1 MTPFSP
7 LRRLGAAIAC
17 AGLLAACQQ
26 VQNATGADTV
36 AGQPVGGGGGPA
48 AVQATAAR
56 SDDDMAAVIRSLAEL
71 GARPLSTL
79 EVPQA
84 RTQPTP
90 ADATRRVMQQRGVQP
105 SAAFS
110 AVRTRDIQ
118 VQGAAGLLPARL
130 YTPVGGDGQVAGA
143 MPLIVYWHG
152 GGWVIADIDTYD
164 ASARALAAQ
173 TGALVLSAH
182 YRQAPEQKFPA
193 AHEDATATYRW
204 VTQHARVL
212 GADPARIA
220 LAGES
225 AGGNLA
231 INVAIAARDQG
242 LPRPV
247 HMALVY
253 PVAGTNTN
261 TPSYAANTA
270 TIPLSRGGMMWFVD
284 KVTRSSA
291 DLADPRLDI
300 VGRANLGG
308 LPPAT
313 IITAELDPLRSEGQ
327 ALVER
332 LRQAGV
338 TVEARDYQGVTHEFF
353 GMAPVVADATDA
365 QAFLAARLRSA
376 FGRGI
381 PLASR

>member
-1 MTPFSP
+1 MTPFTP

-48 AVQATAAR
+48 AVQATASR
-56 SDDDMAAVIRSLAEL
+56 SDADMAAVIRSLAEL

-79 EVPQA
+79 EVQQA

-90 ADATRRVMQQRGVQP
+90 ADATQRVMQQRGVQP
-105 SAAFS
+105 GAAFR

-118 VQGAAGLLPARL
+118 VQGASGMLPARL
-130 YTPVGGDGQVAGA
+130 YTPAGGDGQVAGA

-152 GGWVIADIDTYD
+152 GGWVIANIDTYD

-204 VTQHARVL
+204 VTQNARML

-220 LAGES
+220 VAGES

-270 TIPLSRGGMMWFVD
+270 TIPLSRDGMLWFVD

-291 DLADPRLDI
+291 DLSDPRLDL

-327 ALVER
+327 TLVER

-338 TVEARDYQGVTHEFF
+338 TVEGRDYQGATHEFF

-365 QAFLAARLRSA
+365 QAFVAARLRSA
-376 FGRGI
+376 FGRGT